1 MNAQVMHRSSK
12 RICIV
17 TSSHIAVNPRVV
29 KEADAL
35 HDAGYDVHV
44 VFVQRHA
51 GTVRDHD
58 ERVLNGKMWR
68 SCAVRC
74 ARATEKMRWLRAV
87 GRERFFRHVPRL
99 FWRYG
104 LVAERAEGRAVI
116 ELAAAASEQRAD
128 LFIGHNPEGLAAAAI
143 AAKRMNASLGFDA
156 EDFHTGETN
165 NPEQIA
171 RVDFIQQRYLPK
183 CRHLTAASV
192 GIGAALA
199 ERYDVRRPVAV
210 NNTFNWSDRK
220 SLDGRRVD
228 RRGAALS
235 LYWYSQKIGL
245 DRGIQDAIRAAGL
258 LDEKPQI
265 HLRGLVDDD
274 VRASLVELARSSNLA
289 ELHFHPPV
297 PPNDLLSRAVE
308 HDVGLALEQGQ
319 VLNRA
324 ICTTNKLFLY
334 LLAGLAVAATSVPG
348 QASVISEFPG
358 CATQYTPGDYHAL
371 ARILAAWTRD
381 RTTLEAA
388 KAAALD
394 AARERFNWELESK
407 RLVDAVSVALGLPKE
422 SSLSHVDSART
433 RVAS

>member
-1 MNAQVMHRSSK
+1 
-12 RICIV
+12 
-17 TSSHIAVNPRVV
+17 
-29 KEADAL
+29 
-35 HDAGYDVHV
+35 
-44 VFVQRHA
+44 
-51 GTVRDHD
+51 
-58 ERVLNGKMWR
+58 
-68 SCAVRC
+68 
-74 ARATEKMRWLRAV
+74 
-87 GRERFFRHVPRL
+87 
-99 FWRYG
+99 
-104 LVAERAEGRAVI
+104 
-116 ELAAAASEQRAD
+116 
-128 LFIGHNPEGLAAAAI
+128 
-143 AAKRMNASLGFDA
+143 
-156 EDFHTGETN
+156 
-165 NPEQIA
+165 
-171 RVDFIQQRYLPK
+171 
-183 CRHLTAASV
+183 
-192 GIGAALA
+192 
-199 ERYDVRRPVAV
+199 
-210 NNTFNWSDRK
+210 
-220 SLDGRRVD
+220 
-228 RRGAALS
+228 
-235 LYWYSQKIGL
+235 L